1 MVRSS
6 RPSYVGSHML
16 SGEVMYLEVLGQTM
30 IILDSYRAAMD
41 LLDKRGSIYSDRP
54 KFIVYEL

>member
-1 MVRSS
+1 
-6 RPSYVGSHML
+6 ML
-16 SGEVMYLEVLGQTM
+16 SGEVIYLEVLGQTM